1 MTKICKYFKK
11 NSNGLCENYTGD
23 TEALQ
28 GCRSKCKKFKVDNRL
43 KVSKELLEKQIVG
56 FETPY
61 EK

>member
-1 MTKICKYFKK
+1 MTKICKHFKK
-11 NSNGLCENYTGD
+11 NNNGLCENYIGD

-28 GCRSKCKKFKVDNRL
+28 GCSNECKKFKVDNKL